1 MVAHGGLPPV
11 CYEILQGRAGEQTP
25 SQTRVSLG
33 QADPHE
39 NSGVWKQMQSTAVE
53 IGVQT
58 VGIETLVT
66 EADLE
71 FDLEWDPA
79 VGSETT
85 GLSCGSSGVGD
96 GSASGSAAAECS
108 MEQRESASETG
119 QVGEQGGQQQTKNSS
134 ELLPSHTHMPDSD
147 ADAGDSLLCESNGRS
162 GVGCS
167 WRC

>member
-11 CYEILQGRAGEQTP
+11 CYEILQDRAGEQTP

-58 VGIETLVT
+58 VGIKTLVM

-71 FDLEWDPA
+71 FDLEASFVVHLEQA
-79 VGSETT
+79 VQFG
-85 GLSCGSSGVGD
+85 
-96 GSASGSAAAECS
+96 
-108 MEQRESASETG
+108 
-119 QVGEQGGQQQTKNSS
+119 
-134 ELLPSHTHMPDSD
+134 TH
-147 ADAGDSLLCESNGRS
+147 ARAVFE
-162 GVGCS
+162 
-167 WRC
+167 W

>member
-1 MVAHGGLPPV
+1 MVADGGISSFTF
-11 CYEILQGRAGEQTP
+11 EILQDQAGEQTP

-85 GLSCGSSGVGD
+85 EPKKAD
-96 GSASGSAAAECS
+96 GAVQHRSRQYAREMVRQFAREMVSEGMELVEIEFEMSLIARDS
-108 MEQRESASETG
+108 MIDLEM
-119 QVGEQGGQQQTKNSS
+119 GE
-134 ELLPSHTHMPDSD
+134 EM
-147 ADAGDSLLCESNGRS
+147 
-162 GVGCS
+162 
-167 WRC
+167 

>member
-1 MVAHGGLPPV
+1 MVAHGGISPFTF
-11 CYEILQGRAGEQTP
+11 EILQGQAGEQTP
-25 SQTRVSLG
+25 SQARVSLG

-58 VGIETLVT
+58 VGIKTLVM

-85 GLSCGSSGVGD
+85 EPKKAGGVGKRR
-96 GSASGSAAAECS
+96 S
-108 MEQRESASETG
+108 REHAREMVREYARVMASEG
-119 QVGEQGGQQQTKNSS
+119 M
-134 ELLPSHTHMPDSD
+134 ELV
-147 ADAGDSLLCESNGRS
+147 R
-162 GVGCS
+162 
-167 WRC
+167 

>member
-1 MVAHGGLPPV
+1 MLECMGWDGSMVAHGGLPPV
-11 CYEILQGRAGEQTP
+11 CNEILQDRAGEQTP

-39 NSGVWKQMQSTAVE
+39 NSGVWKQMQRTAVE

-79 VGSETT
+79 IGSLRRTVLHS
-85 GLSCGSSGVGD
+85 GLT
-96 GSASGSAAAECS
+96 AADP
-108 MEQRESASETG
+108 M
-119 QVGEQGGQQQTKNSS
+119 
-134 ELLPSHTHMPDSD
+134 LI
-147 ADAGDSLLCESNGRS
+147 
-162 GVGCS
+162 
-167 WRC
+167 

>member
-1 MVAHGGLPPV
+1 MGESPLSPLRS
-11 CYEILQGRAGEQTP
+11 YKIKQQAGEQTP

-58 VGIETLVT
+58 VGMETLVT

-85 GLSCGSSGVGD
+85 EPKKAGGVGKRR
-96 GSASGSAAAECS
+96 S
-108 MEQRESASETG
+108 REYAREMVREYARVMASEG
-119 QVGEQGGQQQTKNSS
+119 M
-134 ELLPSHTHMPDSD
+134 ELVEVKFEMYLIDS
-147 ADAGDSLLCESNGRS
+147 
-162 GVGCS
+162 
-167 WRC
+167 

>member
-1 MVAHGGLPPV
+1 MVADGGISSFTF
-11 CYEILQGRAGEQTP
+11 EILQDQAGEQTP

-58 VGIETLVT
+58 VGMETLVT

-85 GLSCGSSGVGD
+85 EPKKAD
-96 GSASGSAAAECS
+96 GAVQHRSRQYAREMVRQFAREMVSEGMELVEIEFEMSLIARDS
-108 MEQRESASETG
+108 MIDLEM
-119 QVGEQGGQQQTKNSS
+119 GE
-134 ELLPSHTHMPDSD
+134 EM
-147 ADAGDSLLCESNGRS
+147 
-162 GVGCS
+162 
-167 WRC
+167 

>member
-11 CYEILQGRAGEQTP
+11 CNEILQDRAGEQTP

-58 VGIETLVT
+58 VGMETLVT

-85 GLSCGSSGVGD
+85 EPTTKAD
-96 GSASGSAAAECS
+96 GAV
-108 MEQRESASETG
+108 QR
-119 QVGEQGGQQQTKNSS
+119 
-134 ELLPSHTHMPDSD
+134 
-147 ADAGDSLLCESNGRS
+147 RS
-162 GVGCS
+162 RQYARHSRGFA
-167 WRC
+167 

>member
-1 MVAHGGLPPV
+1 MVADGGISPFTF
-11 CYEILQGRAGEQTP
+11 EILQDQAGEQTP

-79 VGSETT
+79 VGRETT
-85 GLSCGSSGVGD
+85 EPKKADGVGKRR
-96 GSASGSAAAECS
+96 S
-108 MEQRESASETG
+108 REYAREMVREYARVMASEG
-119 QVGEQGGQQQTKNSS
+119 M
-134 ELLPSHTHMPDSD
+134 ELVEIKFEMDLIARDSMVD
-147 ADAGDSLLCESNGRS
+147 WEM
-162 GVGCS
+162 
-167 WRC
+167 